1 MAEYAPADEL
11 TAAIPGRRRHAALLG
26 LVRASGWP
34 GALLLLVIVVA
45 IIGPWIA
52 PEDPLHFN
60 STLLD
65 TSPFSHG
72 HILGTDNLGR
82 DVLARLLW
90 GAHLSLITA
99 LVPVVIS
106 GVVGLALG
114 SLVAFG
120 PRWLGFVIMRVAD
133 VAFAFPAIMLAIAIA
148 AMLGPSLR
156 NAIVAMVIVL
166 IPPFTRVARAA
177 ALDVSGQPYMAAA
190 RLTGASRYRVIR
202 DFALPN
208 MLPPVLV
215 YAATLCGILIIF
227 AAGLSFLGL
236 GVQPPQAE
244 WGRMVADGRQS
255 LLFNPWS
262 SILPG
267 ACIFVVSMAFNFLGD
282 RWRDYLD
289 PRMR

>member
-1 MAEYAPADEL
+1 MAFDPAADGL
-11 TAAIPGRRRHAALLG
+11 AATPAGVRRQKALLG
-26 LVRASGWP
+26 LLRASGWP
-34 GALLLLVIVVA
+34 GALLLIIVIVA
-45 IIGPWIA
+45 ILGPWIA

-65 TSPFSHG
+65 IPPFTSG
-72 HILGTDNLGR
+72 HVLGTDNLGR
-82 DVLARLLW
+82 DLLARLLW

-99 LVPVVIS
+99 LVPVAIS
-106 GVVGLALG
+106 GTIGLALG

-120 PRWLGFVIMRVAD
+120 PRWLGFVVMRVAD

-156 NAIVAMVIVL
+156 NAIIAMVIVL
-166 IPPFTRVARAA
+166 IPPFTRVSRAA

-190 RLTGASRYRVIR
+190 RLTGASRFRVIR

-267 ACIFVVSMAFNFLGD
+267 ACIFVASMAFNFLGD